1 MGRPS
6 MAAERRE
13 QILAAVSQCVGEYGL
28 EGTTLERVAEASG
41 FSRGHVRH
49 YVGNREEMLAQ
60 FQDRLTSRYA
70 SRMREVSEA
79 AEPGERGTALVRFL
93 FGQEWAPGADS
104 SAINALMWA
113 AARNEPVRDHLRASY
128 LAMERI
134 LTRAL
139 RGDYP
144 DAPAAECASTAYT
157 LVCLAFAH
165 STLLELSF
173 PAARQR
179 SVDSITA
186 RLLDRLAS
194 FGPPAAPSRHVRL
207 RSS

>member
-1 MGRPS
+1 

-41 FSRGHVRH
+41 FSRGHIRH
-49 YVGNREEMLAQ
+49 YVGNREEMLEQ
-60 FQDRLTSRYA
+60 FQHRLTSTYVE
-70 SRMREVSEA
+70 RMRQIGKA
-79 AEPGERGTALVRFL
+79 AGPGKRGVALVRFL
-93 FGQEWAPGADS
+93 FGKEWGPGADS

-113 AARNEPVRDHLRASY
+113 AARNEPVRNHLKASY

-134 LTRAL
+134 LTQAL
-139 RGDYP
+139 HADYP
-144 DAPAAECASTAYT
+144 NAPAAECATTAYT
-157 LVCLAFAH
+157 LLCLAFAH

-179 SVDSITA
+179 AVDSMTA
-186 RLLDRLAS
+186 RLLDQLAS
-194 FGPPAAPSRHVRL
+194 FVPPAG
-207 RSS
+207 